1 MTARIARITA
11 FEALDS
17 RGRPTVAAR
26 LELTDGT
33 AATAHAPSGASAGSH
48 EAKELRDGGTRRG
61 GLGVLNAVDNV
72 ASRIAPAL
80 QGMVFDDPSTVDDAL
95 AELDGTDDFSN
106 LGANATL
113 AVSLATTLA
122 VAASERT
129 SVARWLQP
137 EGDLLLPMP
146 MVNIVSGG
154 AHAGRSIDI
163 QDVLVVPHGAKSFA
177 EAIEWCADVRD
188 AASAMAVDSGVP
200 GASLVADEGGIGI
213 PFASN
218 ADALRF
224 VVEAI
229 ERSGHQ
235 PGEEVSLAIDVAATQ
250 FFADGHYRLDSENR
264 ALSAS
269 ELIDELARWID
280 DYPVISIEDALAED
294 EWRDWV
300 TATRL
305 LGSRI
310 QLIGDDHFVTNGDRL
325 ARGVAEGSANSILVK
340 VNQNG
345 LVSRSRAV
353 LDTARAS
360 GYSTVVSARSGETEQ
375 SWLADFAVGWRAG
388 QIKVGSTHRSERGAK
403 WNRLLELEATE
414 STVFASTQQQHGLPV
429 GSLAAAPAPTR

>member
-1 MTARIARITA
+1 MTARIAHVTA
-11 FEALDS
+11 WEALDS

-26 LELTDGT
+26 LELADGS

-48 EAKELRDGGTRRG
+48 EAKELRDGGKRRG
-61 GLGVLNAVDNV
+61 GLGVLTAVDNV
-72 ASRIAPAL
+72 RSRIAPAI
-80 QGMVFDDPSTVDDAL
+80 QGMRFDDPRTVDDVIAD
-95 AELDGTDDFSN
+95 LDGTADFSN

-122 VAASERT
+122 VAASERV
-129 SVARWLQP
+129 SVARRLQP

-163 QDVLVVPHGAKSFA
+163 QDVLVVPHGAESFA
-177 EAIEWCADVRD
+177 QAIEWCADVRD
-188 AASAMAVDSGVP
+188 AASAMAIERGVP
-200 GASLVADEGGIGI
+200 GASLVADEGGVSA
-213 PFASN
+213 PFDSN

-224 VVEAI
+224 VVDAI

-235 PGEEVSLAIDVAATQ
+235 PGDDLSLAIDVAATQ
-250 FFADGHYRLDSENR
+250 FFEDGQYRFASENR
-264 ALSAS
+264 TLTAS
-269 ELIDELARWID
+269 ELTDELRRWVD
-280 DYPVISIEDALAED
+280 EYPVVSIEDALAED

-300 TATRL
+300 IATRL

-310 QLIGDDHFVTNGDRL
+310 QLIGDDHFVTNGVRL
-325 ARGVAEGSANSILVK
+325 ARGVAQGSANSILIK

-345 LVSRSRAV
+345 LVSRSQAV
-353 LDTARAS
+353 LEEARAA

-414 STVFASTQQQHGLPV
+414 STVFASTRHQHGLPI
-429 GSLAAAPAPTR
+429 GSLASVPSH

>member
-1 MTARIARITA
+1 MTARIAQVTA
-11 FEALDS
+11 WEALDS

-26 LELTDGT
+26 LELADGT
-33 AATAHAPSGASAGSH
+33 AATAHTPSGASAGSH

-72 ASRIAPAL
+72 RSRIAPVL
-80 QGMVFDDPSTVDDAL
+80 QGLRFDEPSVVDDAL

-122 VAASERT
+122 VAASGRT
-129 SVARWLQP
+129 SVARMLQP

-154 AHAGRSIDI
+154 AHAARSIDI
-163 QDVLVVPHGAKSFA
+163 QDVLVVPHGATSFS

-188 AASAMAVDSGVP
+188 AASAMSLDRGAP
-200 GASLVADEGGIGI
+200 GASLVADEGGVSV

-218 ADALRF
+218 EDALRF

-235 PGEEVSLAIDVAATQ
+235 PGDELSLAIDVAATQ
-250 FFADGHYRLDSENR
+250 FFENGNYRLESENR
-264 ALSAS
+264 TLTAS
-269 ELIDELARWID
+269 ELTDELSSWVD
-280 DYPVISIEDALAED
+280 DYPVVSIEDALAED
-294 EWRDWV
+294 EWHDWV
-300 TATRL
+300 IATRL

-310 QLIGDDHFVTNGDRL
+310 QLIGDDHFVTNGVRL
-325 ARGVAEGSANSILVK
+325 ATGISLGSANSILVK

-353 LDTARAS
+353 LDDARAA

-414 STVFASTQQQHGLPV
+414 STAFACTQQQHGLPV
-429 GSLAAAPAPTR
+429 GSLATAPSR

>member
-1 MTARIARITA
+1 MTARIAHVTA
-11 FEALDS
+11 WEALDS

-26 LELTDGT
+26 LELADGT

-48 EAKELRDGGTRRG
+48 EARELRDGGTRRG
-61 GLGVLNAVDNV
+61 GLGVLSAVDNV
-72 ASRIAPAL
+72 RSRIAPAI
-80 QGMVFDDPSTVDDAL
+80 QGMRFDDPSVVDDAL

-129 SVARWLQP
+129 TVARWLQP
-137 EGDLLLPMP
+137 EGELLLPMP

-163 QDVLVVPHGAKSFA
+163 QDVLVVPLGATSFA
-177 EAIEWCADVRD
+177 QAIEWCADVRD
-188 AASAMAVDSGVP
+188 AASAMSIELGAP
-200 GASLVADEGGIGI
+200 GASLVADEGGVSV
-213 PFASN
+213 PFGSN
-218 ADALRF
+218 EDALRF
-224 VVEAI
+224 VVDAI
-229 ERSGHQ
+229 ARSGHQ
-235 PGEEVSLAIDVAATQ
+235 PGSDLSLAIDVAATQ
-250 FFADGHYRLDSENR
+250 FFEDGHYRLASENR
-264 ALSAS
+264 TLTAS
-269 ELIDELARWID
+269 ELTDELSQWVD
-280 DYPVISIEDALAED
+280 DYPVVSIEDALAED
-294 EWRDWV
+294 EWHDWV
-300 TATRL
+300 IATRL

-310 QLIGDDHFVTNGDRL
+310 QLIGDDHFVTNGVRL
-325 ARGVAEGSANSILVK
+325 ATGVALGSANSILVK

-353 LDTARAS
+353 LDQARAA
-360 GYSTVVSARSGETEQ
+360 GFSTVVSARSGETEQ
-375 SWLADFAVGWRAG
+375 SWLADFAVGWQAG

-429 GSLAAAPAPTR
+429 GSLASVPAR

>member
-1 MTARIARITA
+1 MTARIAHVTA
-11 FEALDS
+11 WEALDS

-26 LELTDGT
+26 LELADGS

-72 ASRIAPAL
+72 RSRIAPAI
-80 QGMVFDDPSTVDDAL
+80 QGMRFDDPRTIDDVL
-95 AELDGTDDFSN
+95 ADLDGTDDYSN

-113 AVSLATTLA
+113 AVSLAATLA
-122 VAASERT
+122 VAASERV
-129 SVARWLQP
+129 SVARRLQP

-163 QDVLVVPHGAKSFA
+163 QDVLVVPHGATSFA
-177 EAIEWCADVRD
+177 QAIEWCADVRD
-188 AASAMAVDSGVP
+188 AASAMAVERGVP
-200 GASLVADEGGIGI
+200 GASLVADEGGVSV
-213 PFASN
+213 PFGSN

-224 VVEAI
+224 VVDAI

-235 PGEEVSLAIDVAATQ
+235 PGHDLSLAIDVAATQ
-250 FFADGHYRLDSENR
+250 FFEDGQYRFASENR
-264 ALSAS
+264 TLTAS
-269 ELIDELARWID
+269 ELTDELSRWVD
-280 DYPVISIEDALAED
+280 AYPVVSIEDALAED

-300 TATRL
+300 IATRL

-310 QLIGDDHFVTNGDRL
+310 QLIGDDHFVTNGVRL
-325 ARGVAEGSANSILVK
+325 ATGVARGSANSILIK

-345 LVSRSRAV
+345 LVSRSHAV
-353 LDTARAS
+353 LEEARAA

-414 STVFASTQQQHGLPV
+414 STVFASTRQQHGLPV
-429 GSLAAAPAPTR
+429 GSLASAPTH

>member
-1 MTARIARITA
+1 MTTRIARVTA
-11 FEALDS
+11 WEALDS

-26 LELTDGT
+26 LELADGS
-33 AATAHAPSGASAGSH
+33 AATAHTPSGASAGSH

-72 ASRIAPAL
+72 RSRIAPAI
-80 QGMVFDDPSTVDDAL
+80 QGMRFDDPSAIDDVL
-95 AELDGTDDFSN
+95 ADLDGTDDFSN

-122 VAASERT
+122 VADSERV
-129 SVARWLQP
+129 SVARLLQP

-163 QDVLVVPHGAKSFA
+163 QDVLVVPHGATSFA
-177 EAIEWCADVRD
+177 QAIEWCAEVRD
-188 AASAMAVDSGVP
+188 AASVMSVERGVP
-200 GASLVADEGGIGI
+200 GASLVADEGGVSV
-213 PFASN
+213 PFGSN

-229 ERSGHQ
+229 ERSGYQ
-235 PGEEVSLAIDVAATQ
+235 PGQDLSLAIDVAATQ
-250 FFADGHYRLDSENR
+250 FFEGGQYRLASENR
-264 ALSAS
+264 TLTAS
-269 ELIDELARWID
+269 ELTDELSQWVD
-280 DYPVISIEDALAED
+280 DYPVVSIEDALAED

-300 TATRL
+300 IATRL

-310 QLIGDDHFVTNGDRL
+310 QLIGDDHFVTNEVRL
-325 ARGVAEGSANSILVK
+325 ATGVALGSANSILVK

-345 LVSRSRAV
+345 LVSRSRTV
-353 LDTARAS
+353 LDEARAA

-414 STVFASTQQQHGLPV
+414 STVFASARHQHGLPV
-429 GSLAAAPAPTR
+429 GSIASVSAG

>member
-1 MTARIARITA
+1 MTARIAHVTA
-11 FEALDS
+11 WEALDS

-26 LELTDGT
+26 LELVDGS

-72 ASRIAPAL
+72 RSRIAPAI
-80 QGMVFDDPSTVDDAL
+80 QGMRFDDPRTIDDAL
-95 AELDGTDDFSN
+95 ADLDGTDDYSS

-113 AVSLATTLA
+113 AVSLAATLA
-122 VAASERT
+122 VAASERV
-129 SVARWLQP
+129 SVARRLQP

-163 QDVLVVPHGAKSFA
+163 QDVLVVPHGATSFA
-177 EAIEWCADVRD
+177 QAIEWCADVRD
-188 AASAMAVDSGVP
+188 AASAMAVERGVP
-200 GASLVADEGGIGI
+200 GASLVADEGGVSV
-213 PFASN
+213 PFGSN

-224 VVEAI
+224 VVDAI

-235 PGEEVSLAIDVAATQ
+235 PGQDLSLAVDVAATQ
-250 FFADGHYRLDSENR
+250 FFEDGQYRFASENR
-264 ALSAS
+264 TLTAS
-269 ELIDELARWID
+269 ELIDELSQWVDA
-280 DYPVISIEDALAED
+280 YPVVSIEDALAED

-300 TATRL
+300 IATRL

-310 QLIGDDHFVTNGDRL
+310 QLIGDDHFVTNGVRL
-325 ARGVAEGSANSILVK
+325 ATGVALGSANSILIK

-345 LVSRSRAV
+345 LVSRSHAV
-353 LDTARAS
+353 LEEARSA

-414 STVFASTQQQHGLPV
+414 STVFASTRQQHGLPV
-429 GSLAAAPAPTR
+429 GSLASAPSH